1 LIAEPP
7 DGENQMAKVKI
18 KSGSTVAP
26 KTGWGLGIALFVIF
40 LFFVIPIYSAFI
52 FSIEVGDGT
61 YSAEPYINVF
71 RDPGFS
77 AALWLSTK
85 LSIITVAIVL
95 FLMVPT
101 VTWLHV
107 RAQRAKRL
115 VEFITLL
122 PLVIPPVVTALGLLN
137 SMPLFLIDSYWLLGF
152 AYGALTMPYTYRAL
166 DSALS
171 AIDVRT
177 LVDASRGLGASW
189 REVLTGIIA
198 PNIKSGIFA
207 ALFLAIA
214 LVLGE
219 FVVASLLLWKTLPT
233 WIALVGMSNA
243 EGAVALSVMALVLVW
258 LLLVIISLFDRKKKV
273 GQTQAKGAV

>member
-1 LIAEPP
+1 MLKKTV
-7 DGENQMAKVKI
+7 N
-18 KSGSTVAP
+18 SGSTVVP
-26 KTGWGLGIALFVIF
+26 KTGVGLGLALFLVF
-40 LFFVIPIYSAFI
+40 LFFLIPIYSAFI

-77 AALWLSTK
+77 DALWLSTK
-85 LSIITVAIVL
+85 LSLMTVAIVI

-107 RAQRAKRL
+107 RAQRLKRT

-122 PLVIPPVVTALGLLN
+122 PLIIPPVVTALGLLN
-137 SMPLFLIDSYWLLGF
+137 SMPLFLKDSYLLLGF

-171 AIDVRT
+171 AVDVMT
-177 LVDASRGLGASW
+177 LVDAARGLGATW
-189 REVLTGIIA
+189 RAVLTSVIA

-219 FVVASLLLWKTLPT
+219 FVVSSLLLWKTLPT
-233 WIALVGMSNA
+233 WIALVGLSNA
-243 EGAVALSVMALVLVW
+243 EEAVALSVLALVLVW
-258 LLLVIISLFDRKKKV
+258 LLLLFISFFDRKRRN
-273 GQTQAKGAV
+273 QAAKLKE

>member
-1 LIAEPP
+1 MLKKKPTP
-7 DGENQMAKVKI
+7 
-18 KSGSTVAP
+18 GSTVAP
-26 KTGWGLGIALFVIF
+26 RTGLGLWLALFVVF
-40 LFFVIPIYSAFI
+40 LFFLVPIYSAFI
-52 FSIEVGDGT
+52 FSIEVGDGS

-85 LSIITVAIVL
+85 LSIMTVLIVL

-107 RAQRAKRL
+107 RAQKLKRS

-137 SMPLFLIDSYWLLGF
+137 SMPLFLKDSYLLLGF
-152 AYGALTMPYTYRAL
+152 AYGALSMPYTYRAL

-171 AIDVRT
+171 AVDVRT
-177 LVDASRGLGASW
+177 LVDAARGLGATW
-189 REVLTGIIA
+189 REVLTSVIA

-243 EGAVALSVMALVLVW
+243 EEAVALSVMALVLVW
-258 LLLVIISLFDRKKKV
+258 LLLMIISFFDRKRKIK
-273 GQTQAKGAV
+273 TA